1 MASVGTTGISDY
13 ALKAGKKIVSNYYD
27 SWKGDPKTIGSIL
40 ALRYSYGKDIFSQYE
55 AKIAAVTPDKVN
67 PILKDLSKGGMA
79 EYVVRKRAVQDF
91 TEAKVEAFEQPS
103 VPAMLP
109 AEGQLVYPFEG
120 MRVPLD
126 TLDLRELEFLPAY
139 VPEPEETSD
148 GVAEDGSA
156 PEGAGDVATESGAAG
171 ELEGTAAAAAED
183 DGAEGGPDADGE
195 GVDDAAPDG
204 AAAEGEEASDGGAE
218 DAAGENAADG
228 GDAGD
233 GLQNQGAEE

>member
-1 MASVGTTGISDY
+1 
-13 ALKAGKKIVSNYYD
+13 
-27 SWKGDPKTIGSIL
+27 
-40 ALRYSYGKDIFSQYE
+40 
-55 AKIAAVTPDKVN
+55 
-67 PILKDLSKGGMA
+67 
-79 EYVVRKRAVQDF
+79 
-91 TEAKVEAFEQPS
+91 
-103 VPAMLP
+103 MLP

-156 PEGAGDVATESGAAG
+156 PEGAGDVAPESGAAV

-233 GLQNQGAEE
+233 GLHNQGAEE